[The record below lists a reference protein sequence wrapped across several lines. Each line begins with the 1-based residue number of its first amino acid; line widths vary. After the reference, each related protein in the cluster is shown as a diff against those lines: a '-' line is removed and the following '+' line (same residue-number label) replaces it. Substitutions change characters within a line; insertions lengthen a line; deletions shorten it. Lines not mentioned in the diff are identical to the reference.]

1 MLSFWLQP
9 DSMSMLKIEAKG
21 PDNTLRLRQ
30 VKVLGYVDAPLMQKQ
45 PRAAS
50 IQQKNCEAET
60 LRVFRLITSQVFGR
74 LLENHVGEEAVAS
87 AAGSLGGL
95 PASEAVAAAST
106 SAAAAGLAAE
116 QQANAVGNVIVDE
129 PYLKE
134 HVVGILFSR
143 SKLTHLQVRSF
154 FVYYRVS
161 QGNVVFFKLH

>member
-1 MLSFWLQP
+1 
-9 DSMSMLKIEAKG
+9 MLKIEAKG

-74 LLENHVGEEAVAS
+74 LLENHGGEEATAS
-87 AAGSLGGL
+87 AAGGGG

-106 SAAAAGLAAE
+106 SAAAAVSAAE

-143 SKLTHLQVRSF
+143 SKLTHLQVRF
-154 FVYYRVS
+154 FWILHGLPR
-161 QGNVVFFKLH
+161 QRFFF

>member
-1 MLSFWLQP
+1 
-9 DSMSMLKIEAKG
+9 MSMLKIEAKG

-74 LLENHVGEEAVAS
+74 LLENHVGEEAAVA
-87 AAGSLGGL
+87 AAGG
-95 PASEAVAAAST
+95 PASEAAAVAST
-106 SAAAAGLAAE
+106 SAAAVSAAE
-116 QQANAVGNVIVDE
+116 QQANAGGNVIVDE

-143 SKLTHLQVRSF
+143 SKLTHLQVRF
-154 FVYYRVS
+154 YLDTTYMVPKAKCVFLKYCS
-161 QGNVVFFKLH
+161 QFL

>member
-1 MLSFWLQP
+1 
-9 DSMSMLKIEAKG
+9 MSMLKIEAKG

-74 LLENHVGEEAVAS
+74 LLENHVGEEAAAS
-87 AAGSLGGL
+87 AAGGLGV
-95 PASEAVAAAST
+95 PASEAVAVAST

-143 SKLTHLQVRSF
+143 SKLTHLQVRFFFKHTTWSPKAKSF
-154 FVYYRVS
+154 FFETSLTVR
-161 QGNVVFFKLH
+161 NI

>member
-1 MLSFWLQP
+1 
-9 DSMSMLKIEAKG
+9 MSMLKIEAKG

-74 LLENHVGEEAVAS
+74 LLENHVGEEAAAA
-87 AAGSLGGL
+87 AAGGGG
-95 PASEAVAAAST
+95 PASEAVAST
-106 SAAAAGLAAE
+106 SAAAVSAAE
-116 QQANAVGNVIVDE
+116 QQANAGGNVIVDE

-143 SKLTHLQVRSF
+143 SKLTHLQVRF
-154 FVYYRVS
+154 YLDTTYMVPKAKCVFLKYCS
-161 QGNVVFFKLH
+161 QFL

>member
-1 MLSFWLQP
+1 
-9 DSMSMLKIEAKG
+9 MSMLKIEAKG

-74 LLENHVGEEAVAS
+74 LLENHVGEEAAS
-87 AAGSLGGL
+87 AAAGGGG
-95 PASEAVAAAST
+95 PASEAVAST
-106 SAAAAGLAAE
+106 SAAAAAVSAAE
-116 QQANAVGNVIVDE
+116 QQANAGGNVIVDE

-143 SKLTHLQVRSF
+143 SKLTHLQVRFYLDTIWSPRQSVCF
-154 FVYYRVS
+154 
-161 QGNVVFFKLH
+161 

>member
-1 MLSFWLQP
+1 
-9 DSMSMLKIEAKG
+9 MSMLKIEAKG

-74 LLENHVGEEAVAS
+74 LLENHGGEEATAS
-87 AAGSLGGL
+87 AAGGGV
-95 PASEAVAAAST
+95 PASEAAAVAST
-106 SAAAAGLAAE
+106 SAAAAVSAAE

-143 SKLTHLQVRSF
+143 SKLTHLQVRF
-154 FVYYRVS
+154 FFDTTWS
-161 QGNVVFFKLH
+161 SKAKCLFF

>member
-1 MLSFWLQP
+1 MT
-9 DSMSMLKIEAKG
+9 MLKIEAKG

-74 LLENHVGEEAVAS
+74 LLENHVEDHASVAAS
-87 AAGSLGGL
+87 AGVA
-95 PASEAVAAAST
+95 ASEAT
-106 SAAAAGLAAE
+106 MAAAAAATGAE
-116 QQANAVGNVIVDE
+116 QQVGGNIIVDE

-143 SKLTHLQVRSF
+143 SKLTHLQVC
-154 FVYYRVS
+154 
-161 QGNVVFFKLH
+161 

>member
-1 MLSFWLQP
+1 MT
-9 DSMSMLKIEAKG
+9 MLKIEAKG

-74 LLENHVGEEAVAS
+74 LLENHVEDHAS
-87 AAGSLGGL
+87 AASVAASAGVA
-95 PASEAVAAAST
+95 ASEAT
-106 SAAAAGLAAE
+106 MAAAAAAATAAE
-116 QQANAVGNVIVDE
+116 QQVGGNIIVDE

-143 SKLTHLQVRSF
+143 SKLTHLQVCYLFRIP
-154 FVYYRVS
+154 YPR
-161 QGNVVFFKLH
+161 H

>member
-1 MLSFWLQP
+1 
-9 DSMSMLKIEAKG
+9 MSMLKIEAKG

-87 AAGSLGGL
+87 AAGGLGG
-95 PASEAVAAAST
+95 PASEVAAVAST
-106 SAAAAGLAAE
+106 SAAAAGLASE

-143 SKLTHLQVRSF
+143 SKLTHLQVRFYFATTWSPKAKWIF
-154 FVYYRVS
+154 L
-161 QGNVVFFKLH
+161 KLHDV

>member
-1 MLSFWLQP
+1 MT
-9 DSMSMLKIEAKG
+9 MLKIEAKG

-74 LLENHVGEEAVAS
+74 LLENHVEDHASVAAS
-87 AAGSLGGL
+87 AGVA
-95 PASEAVAAAST
+95 ASEAT
-106 SAAAAGLAAE
+106 MAAAAAATTAE
-116 QQANAVGNVIVDE
+116 QQVGGNIIVDE

-143 SKLTHLQVRSF
+143 SKLTHLQVC
-154 FVYYRVS
+154 
-161 QGNVVFFKLH
+161 

>member
-1 MLSFWLQP
+1 
-9 DSMSMLKIEAKG
+9 MSMLKIEAKG

-74 LLENHVGEEAVAS
+74 LLENHVGEEAAAA
-87 AAGSLGGL
+87 AAGGGG
-95 PASEAVAAAST
+95 PAAEAAASAAST
-106 SAAAAGLAAE
+106 SAAAVSAAAE

-143 SKLTHLQVRSF
+143 SKLTHLQVRF
-154 FVYYRVS
+154 FLDTTGS
-161 QGNVVFFKLH
+161 PKAKWFF

>member
-1 MLSFWLQP
+1 
-9 DSMSMLKIEAKG
+9 MSMLKIEAKG

-74 LLENHVGEEAVAS
+74 LLENHVGEEA
-87 AAGSLGGL
+87 AAATAGGGG
-95 PASEAVAAAST
+95 PASEAAAVAST
-106 SAAAAGLAAE
+106 SAAAAVSAAE

-143 SKLTHLQVRSF
+143 SKLTHLQVRFYLDTTWSPKAKW
-154 FVYYRVS
+154 
-161 QGNVVFFKLH
+161 VF

>member
-1 MLSFWLQP
+1 
-9 DSMSMLKIEAKG
+9 MSMLKIEAKG

-74 LLENHVGEEAVAS
+74 LLENHGGEEATAS
-87 AAGSLGGL
+87 AAGGGGV
-95 PASEAVAAAST
+95 PASEAAAVAST
-106 SAAAAGLAAE
+106 SAAAAVSAAE

-143 SKLTHLQVRSF
+143 SKLTHLQVRF
-154 FVYYRVS
+154 FFGYYMVP
-161 QGNVVFFKLH
+161 QGKKVFF

>member
-1 MLSFWLQP
+1 MT
-9 DSMSMLKIEAKG
+9 MLKIEAKG

-74 LLENHVGEEAVAS
+74 LLEHVDEASVAVGG
-87 AAGSLGGL
+87 GSM
-95 PASEAVAAAST
+95 ASEAVAAA
-106 SAAAAGLAAE
+106 AAAAAE
-116 QQANAVGNVIVDE
+116 QQPPGGNIIVDE

-143 SKLTHLQVRSF
+143 SKLTHLQVCYGYKCIYTGCLVSYWSF
-154 FVYYRVS
+154 
-161 QGNVVFFKLH
+161 

>member
-1 MLSFWLQP
+1 MT
-9 DSMSMLKIEAKG
+9 MLKIEAKG

-74 LLENHVGEEAVAS
+74 LLENHVEDHASVAAS
-87 AAGSLGGL
+87 AGVA
-95 PASEAVAAAST
+95 ASEAT
-106 SAAAAGLAAE
+106 MAAAAAATTAD
-116 QQANAVGNVIVDE
+116 QQVGGNIIVDE

-143 SKLTHLQVRSF
+143 SKLTHLQVC
-154 FVYYRVS
+154 
-161 QGNVVFFKLH
+161 

>member
-1 MLSFWLQP
+1 
-9 DSMSMLKIEAKG
+9 MSMLKIEAKG

-74 LLENHVGEEAVAS
+74 LLENHGGEEATAA
-87 AAGSLGGL
+87 AAGGGV
-95 PASEAVAAAST
+95 PASEAAAVAST
-106 SAAAAGLAAE
+106 SAAAAVSAAE

-143 SKLTHLQVRSF
+143 SKLTHLQVRF
-154 FVYYRVS
+154 FLDTTWS
-161 QGNVVFFKLH
+161 PKAKWCFFLK

>member
-1 MLSFWLQP
+1 
-9 DSMSMLKIEAKG
+9 MSMLKIEAKG

-87 AAGSLGGL
+87 AAGGLGGL
-95 PASEAVAAAST
+95 AASEAVAVAST

-143 SKLTHLQVRSF
+143 SKLTHLQVRF
-154 FVYYRVS
+154 FFGYCMVS
-161 QGNVVFFKLH
+161 QGKVFFFETSLTLRNI

>member
-1 MLSFWLQP
+1 
-9 DSMSMLKIEAKG
+9 MSMLKIEAKG

-74 LLENHVGEEAVAS
+74 LLENHVGEEAAS
-87 AAGSLGGL
+87 AAAGGGG
-95 PASEAVAAAST
+95 PASEAVAST
-106 SAAAAGLAAE
+106 SAAAAVVSAAE
-116 QQANAVGNVIVDE
+116 QQANAGGNVIVDE

-143 SKLTHLQVRSF
+143 SKLTHLQVRFNWILHGPPRQS
-154 FVYYRVS
+154 
-161 QGNVVFFKLH
+161 VFLKLH

>member
-1 MLSFWLQP
+1 
-9 DSMSMLKIEAKG
+9 MSMLKIEAKG

-74 LLENHVGEEAVAS
+74 LLENHAGEEAAAS
-87 AAGSLGGL
+87 TAGGGLGPASDAAAG
-95 PASEAVAAAST
+95 AAST
-106 SAAAAGLAAE
+106 SAAAAVSAAE

-143 SKLTHLQVRSF
+143 SKLTHLQVF
-154 FVYYRVS
+154 YLDIMLCVKV
-161 QGNVVFFKLH
+161 QIL

>member
-1 MLSFWLQP
+1 
-9 DSMSMLKIEAKG
+9 MSMLKIEAKG

-95 PASEAVAAAST
+95 IGAVRCVHGNPKTAARRVLCGRRVIPHGVLGWL
-106 SAAAAGLAAE
+106 AGWAGWMA
-116 QQANAVGNVIVDE
+116 G
-129 PYLKE
+129 
-134 HVVGILFSR
+134 
-143 SKLTHLQVRSF
+143 
-154 FVYYRVS
+154 
-161 QGNVVFFKLH
+161 

>member
-1 MLSFWLQP
+1 MT
-9 DSMSMLKIEAKG
+9 MLKIEAKG

-74 LLENHVGEEAVAS
+74 LLENHVEDHASVTAS
-87 AAGSLGGL
+87 AGVA
-95 PASEAVAAAST
+95 ASEAT
-106 SAAAAGLAAE
+106 MAAAAAATTAE
-116 QQANAVGNVIVDE
+116 QQVGGNIIVDE

-143 SKLTHLQVRSF
+143 SKLTHLQVC
-154 FVYYRVS
+154 
-161 QGNVVFFKLH
+161 

>member
-1 MLSFWLQP
+1 
-9 DSMSMLKIEAKG
+9 MSMLKIEAKG

-74 LLENHVGEEAVAS
+74 LLENHGGEEATAS
-87 AAGSLGGL
+87 AAGVGGV
-95 PASEAVAAAST
+95 PASEAAAVAST
-106 SAAAAGLAAE
+106 SAAAAVSAAE

-143 SKLTHLQVRSF
+143 SKLTHLQVRF
-154 FVYYRVS
+154 FLDTTWS
-161 QGNVVFFKLH
+161 PKAKWFF

>member
-1 MLSFWLQP
+1 
-9 DSMSMLKIEAKG
+9 MSMLKIEAKG

-74 LLENHVGEEAVAS
+74 LLENHVGEEAAAA
-87 AAGSLGGL
+87 AAGG
-95 PASEAVAAAST
+95 PASEAAAVAST
-106 SAAAAGLAAE
+106 SAAAAVSAAE

-143 SKLTHLQVRSF
+143 SKLTHLQVRFYFYTTWSPKC
-154 FVYYRVS
+154 
-161 QGNVVFFKLH
+161 VVLKLL